1 MSVIHPT
8 AIVEDGAEIGESVE
22 IGPYAFVG
30 GHVTLG
36 AGVRLFHHASV
47 VGRTRLGAGCEVHPF
62 AHIGGD
68 PQILG
73 QKDGSAQT
81 EIGENCIFR
90 EHSTVHGGS
99 PSGRGSTQ
107 IGSGCFFMV
116 GSHVGHDGLV
126 GSKCVLA
133 NDAILA
139 GHVTL
144 GDQVWLGGQSAIH
157 QFVRIGDHAFL
168 GGGAILVD
176 DLVPFGSAVGNHAE
190 LAGVNVNGLKRR
202 GFSRSDMAE
211 IRKVYTELFEGGCTF
226 SERLQEMQERHAD
239 RPIARQILDFA
250 AAGAK
255 RPLCRPRQRR

>member
-8 AIVEDGAEIGESVE
+8 AIVEDGAEIGEGVE

-30 GHVTLG
+30 CHVTLG

-73 QKDGSAQT
+73 LKPGPART

-90 EHSTVHGGS
+90 EHSTIHGGS

-107 IGSGCFFMV
+107 IGSGCFFMT
-116 GSHVGHDGLV
+116 GTHVGHDGRV
-126 GSKCVLA
+126 GNKCVFA
-133 NDAILA
+133 NNAILA

-144 GDQVWLGGQSAIH
+144 GDQVWLGGHSAVH

-168 GGGAILVD
+168 GGGGILVD

-211 IRKVYTELFEGGCTF
+211 IRKVYTELFEGEGTF
-226 SERLQEMQERHAD
+226 SERLRELQAHHAD
-239 RPIARQILDFA
+239 RALARQILDFA
-250 AAGAK
+250 AAEAK
-255 RPLCRPRQRR
+255 RPLCRPRRRR

>member
-8 AIVEDGAEIGESVE
+8 AIVEDGAQIGEGTE

-36 AGVRLFHHASV
+36 DGVRLFHHASV
-47 VGRTRLGAGCEVHPF
+47 VGETRLGAGCEIHPF

-73 QKDGSAQT
+73 LKAGPART

-99 PSGRGSTQ
+99 ANGRGATR
-107 IGSGCFFMV
+107 IGSECFFMV
-116 GSHVGHDGLV
+116 GTHIGHDGLV
-126 GSKCVLA
+126 GNRCVLA
-133 NDAILA
+133 NNAIVA

-144 GDQVWLGGQSAIH
+144 GEQVWLGGHTAIH
-157 QFVRIGDHAFL
+157 QFVRIGDHGFV

-176 DLVPFGSAVGNHAE
+176 DVVPFGSAVGNHAE

-211 IRKVYTELFEGGCTF
+211 IRKVYAELFEGEGTF
-226 SERLQEMQERHAD
+226 AGRLQDMQARHAH
-239 RPIARQILDFA
+239 RPLARQILDFA
-250 AAGAK
+250 AAEAK
-255 RPLCRPRQRR
+255 RPLCRPRPRR